1 LLCTRNRVK
10 LAITKAKD
18 STFNFCDET
27 KRYHYMKRFFKL
39 SYLLLAL
46 LGAATVTTQTSCSSS
61 QKGFNY
67 SSHNKRNKKNQRFV
81 NSRVKKTGGDHTKVK
96 CKPH

>member
-1 LLCTRNRVK
+1 
-10 LAITKAKD
+10 
-18 STFNFCDET
+18 
-27 KRYHYMKRFFKL
+27 MKRFFRL

-67 SSHNKRNKKNQRFV
+67 SSHNKRNNLAKRSGNKRMKKANNDQLKFKCP
-81 NSRVKKTGGDHTKVK
+81 NFKKH
-96 CKPH
+96 

>member
-1 LLCTRNRVK
+1 
-10 LAITKAKD
+10 
-18 STFNFCDET
+18 
-27 KRYHYMKRFFKL
+27 MKRFFRL

-46 LGAATVTTQTSCSSS
+46 LGIATVFTTQTSCSSPK
-61 QKGFNY
+61 KGFNY

-81 NSRVKKTGGDHTKVK
+81 NSRVKKTKGDHTKVK